1 MTGGYE
7 QIQKKERKKGR
18 KKGPEKL
25 HPHCKQYRKRQFK
38 AMNGA
43 FTTYSLDCGVG
54 ENTEILKFQDQEN
67 SKKTPYLSN
76 LDYWNI

>member
-1 MTGGYE
+1 
-7 QIQKKERKKGR
+7 
-18 KKGPEKL
+18 
-25 HPHCKQYRKRQFK
+25 
-38 AMNGA
+38 MNGA
-43 FTTYSLDCGVG
+43 FTTYSLDCGAG